1 MVWVSPVMGVVRLL
15 RRGNVM
21 SDTPIFEQMSALY
34 ADAKRTAHL
43 EVRME
48 LVKAL
53 KALPKTTK
61 QILEVIKG
69 LQDGTY

>member
-1 MVWVSPVMGVVRLL
+1 MT
-15 RRGNVM
+15 
-21 SDTPIFEQMSALY
+21 DTPIFEQMSALY

-43 EVRME
+43 EVRLE

-53 KALPKTTK
+53 RKIQKPTK

-69 LQDGTY
+69 LEDGTY